1 MTNRRNN
8 DSLAKSR
15 IRIAELAAMA
25 VCLLFTGGYGY
36 KYIVSPL
43 ISPQAR
49 GTQNTITYDAVKD
62 YAYEGDIV
70 DKDGAVIMSSYDQ
83 YHTAYAYE
91 PECYSFSY
99 LLGYYTVANGRE
111 NTYGLRG
118 SLADWLLFH
127 LDDDNK
133 GATVTLTVDKGLQD
147 YAYTNLLAGQEGSI
161 TVIDNKTGAIR
172 CLTSRSTISY
182 NVNDLDSF
190 LSSDVEGAQFRRGTY
205 ENDPPGSTFKI
216 LTAAAAIEKDEEE
229 NLPDDFFTFTD
240 TGSYTPAGSSWTITN
255 WNDAVFG
262 TIDLDTAFKNSVNC
276 YFADLG
282 IRIGQDRLLKTAQAF
297 RIGKDIE
304 IPFLCTLH
312 SKTDLGDEQPVTIAQ
327 TAFGQGNTEITP
339 VHLALIAQ
347 AVANDGVMLQPY
359 VVSSVNSGNMP
370 LYRAFPHKLG
380 RSISHA
386 VDVRLKELMHHA
398 AENYGLTEDYY
409 GMVYAKS
416 GTAECANDR
425 VHTYIVGFTE
435 DASFCVSMN
444 NGHASADLYGIT
456 QELVA
461 YINRIYGR

>member
-1 MTNRRNN
+1 
-8 DSLAKSR
+8 
-15 IRIAELAAMA
+15 
-25 VCLLFTGGYGY
+25 
-36 KYIVSPL
+36 
-43 ISPQAR
+43 
-49 GTQNTITYDAVKD
+49 
-62 YAYEGDIV
+62 
-70 DKDGAVIMSSYDQ
+70 
-83 YHTAYAYE
+83 
-91 PECYSFSY
+91 
-99 LLGYYTVANGRE
+99 
-111 NTYGLRG
+111 
-118 SLADWLLFH
+118 
-127 LDDDNK
+127 
-133 GATVTLTVDKGLQD
+133 
-147 YAYTNLLAGQEGSI
+147 
-161 TVIDNKTGAIR
+161 
-172 CLTSRSTISY
+172 
-182 NVNDLDSF
+182 VNDLDSF

-240 TGSYTPAGSSWTITN
+240 TGSYTPEGSSWTITN

-262 TIDLDTAFKNSVNC
+262 TVDLDTAFKNSVNC

-461 YINRIYGR
+461 YINRIYGH

>member
-1 MTNRRNN
+1 MTNRRDNN
-8 DSLAKSR
+8 SLAKSR

-25 VCLLFTGGYGY
+25 MCLLFTCGFGW
-36 KYIVSPL
+36 KYI
-43 ISPQAR
+43 ISPAVSSSAR
-49 GTQNTITYDAVKD
+49 GTKNTITYDEVKG
-62 YAYEGDIV
+62 YAFEGDIL
-70 DKDGAVIMSSYDQ
+70 DCDGAVIMSGYGNS
-83 YHTAYAYE
+83 HTAYAYE

-118 SLADWLLFH
+118 SLADRLLFY

-133 GATVTLTVDKGLQD
+133 GATVSLTIDKGLQN
-147 YAYTNLLAGQEGSI
+147 YAYTSLLAGQEGSI

-182 NVNDLDSF
+182 DVNDLESF
-190 LSSDVEGAQFRRGTY
+190 LASDVPGAQFRRGTY
-205 ENDPPGSTFKI
+205 DNDPPGSTFKI
-216 LTAAAAIEKDEEE
+216 LTAAAAIEKAQQE
-229 NLPDDFFTFTD
+229 NLPDEFFLFNDAGT
-240 TGSYTPAGSSWTITN
+240 YTPEGSDWMITN
-255 WNDAVFG
+255 WNDGVFG
-262 TIDLDTAFKNSVNC
+262 EIDLDTAFKNSVNC

-282 IRIGQDRLLKTAQAF
+282 IRIGQERLLKTAKAF
-297 RIGKDIE
+297 RIGTDIE

-312 SKTDLGDEQPVTIAQ
+312 SKTDLGDGQPVTIAQ

-347 AVANDGVMLQPY
+347 AVANDGVMMHPY
-359 VVSSVNSGNMP
+359 VVKSINSGNMP
-370 LYRAFPHKLG
+370 LYRHINS
-380 RSISHA
+380 RIDRCISSS
-386 VDVRLKELMHHA
+386 VDARLKELMHQA
-398 AENYGLTEDYY
+398 AENYGLYEGTY

-444 NGHASADLYGIT
+444 NGHASSELYWIT
-456 QELVA
+456 QALVG
-461 YINRIYGR
+461 YINQIYGR